1 MPAVQYAALVADL
14 VLKTKQTLGAL
25 DQSQGEKA
33 QFHYLRMRTKQ
44 DTELIVT
51 NYIAPSSGNEY
62 ILLVVQESVFKIE
75 EIGEEEEQKAN

>member
-1 MPAVQYAALVADL
+1 
-14 VLKTKQTLGAL
+14 
-25 DQSQGEKA
+25 
-33 QFHYLRMRTKQ
+33 MRTKQ

-75 EIGEEEEQKAN
+75 EIGEEEE